1 MVTPSEMLPPSNMSG
16 VMSLVSH
23 ANVVTEG
30 WFGTGILIVLA
41 VITIIATKNYSTEKS
56 FAFASFLCFLVSLL
70 FRFMDIINDT
80 VFYIC
85 IIALAGSIIWLVINR
100 EQEQAI

>member
-1 MVTPSEMLPPSNMSG
+1 MVASLPPENMTG
-16 VMSLVSH
+16 MVSLVSY
-23 ANVVTEG
+23 ANVLTEG

-41 VITIIATKNYSTEKS
+41 VITLIATKNFSTEKS

-70 FRFMDIINDT
+70 FRFMNIISDG

-85 IIALAGSIIWLVINR
+85 VIALAGSVVWLVVNR